1 MVVNIRGQ
9 LGWGVPSRCSRS
21 RLLHVLLMQ
30 REDVAGEK
38 SILMPGVLKAKSA
51 RGATMLMAMPV
62 STLSMTVFYG
72 FPNAFC
78 SICQQTLHA
87 GNL

>member
-1 MVVNIRGQ
+1 M
-9 LGWGVPSRCSRS
+9 
-21 RLLHVLLMQ
+21 
-30 REDVAGEK
+30 AGKK

-78 SICQQTLHA
+78 STCQQALHA